1 MALLSVAEALT
12 RVTQG
17 LEPLEPE
24 RVALEQARS
33 RVLAEDI
40 AAHLTQPPFDASSM
54 DGYAVRAAD
63 VATLPARLRLI
74 GDALAGRGFDGEVGQ
89 GEAVRIFTGA
99 PVPKGADT
107 VVIQENTEAAPGVVT
122 VKDAAPGRHIRPR
135 GQDFTKGEVLL
146 RAGTRLGPRELM
158 LAAAM
163 NHAELPVRRKPK
175 VAILATGDEVVPPGT
190 ALDRD
195 QIVSSVPAGLAALI
209 EAQGGEP
216 MSLGIAQDTTE
227 SLVTLART
235 GSAADILVTVGGA
248 SVGERDLVSAALR
261 SEGMELDFWKIA
273 MRPGKPLLYGRLGHQ
288 RVLGMPGNPVA
299 ALICG
304 LVFLVPMLHRLLG
317 LREDDRGPHEA
328 VLGQALEANG
338 PREHYMRAGSTW
350 RPGGE
355 RLVAPLAAQDSAL
368 MADFARAD
376 CLIVRP
382 PDAPA
387 LAPGSRVTIIPLND

>member
-1 MALLSVAEALT
+1 MALLSVAEALA

-17 LEPLEPE
+17 LEPLESE
-24 RVALEQARS
+24 RVKLEQARG

-40 AAHLTQPPFDASSM
+40 AAHLTQPPFDASAM

-63 VATLPARLRLI
+63 VAVLPATLRLI
-74 GDALAGRGFDGEVGQ
+74 GEALAGRGFDREVKQ

-107 VVIQENTEAAPGVVT
+107 VVIQENTEVAPGVVT
-122 VKDAAPGRHIRPR
+122 INDAAPRRHIRPR

-146 RAGTRLGPRELM
+146 RAGTRLGLRELL
-158 LAAAM
+158 LAAAL

-216 MSLGIAQDTTE
+216 MSLGIAQDSAE
-227 SLVTLART
+227 SIVTLAGT

-273 MRPGKPLLYGRLGHQ
+273 MRPGKPLLYGRLGNQ
-288 RVLGMPGNPVA
+288 RVLGVPGNPVA

-317 LREDDRGPHEA
+317 LREGARGPHEA

-338 PREHYMRAGSTW
+338 PREHYMRAASTW
-350 RPGGE
+350 RPNGE
-355 RLVAPLAAQDSAL
+355 RLVTTLAAQDSAL

-387 LAPGSRVTIIPLND
+387 LTEGERVTIIPLYD

>member
-1 MALLSVAEALT
+1 MALLSVAEALA

-17 LEPLEPE
+17 LEPLELE
-24 RVALEQARS
+24 RVKLEQARG

-40 AAHLTQPPFDASSM
+40 AAHLTQPPFDASAM

-63 VATLPARLRLI
+63 VAVLPATLRLI
-74 GDALAGRGFDGEVGQ
+74 GEALAGRGFDGEVKQ

-107 VVIQENTEAAPGVVT
+107 VVIQENTETAPGVVT

-190 ALDRD
+190 ALDQD

-273 MRPGKPLLYGRLGHQ
+273 MRPGKPLLYGRLNNQ
-288 RVLGMPGNPVA
+288 RVLGVPGNPVA
-299 ALICG
+299 ALVCG

-317 LREDDRGPHEA
+317 LRGDARGAQEA

-338 PREHYMRAGSTW
+338 PREHYMRAASTW

-355 RLVAPLAAQDSAL
+355 RLVTPLAAQDSAL

-387 LAPGSRVTIIPLND
+387 LAAGERVTIIPLDD

>member
-1 MALLSVAEALT
+1 MALLSVAEALA

-17 LEPLEPE
+17 LDPLESE
-24 RVALEQARS
+24 RVKLEQARG

-40 AAHLTQPPFDASSM
+40 AAHLTQPPFDASAM

-63 VATLPARLRLI
+63 VAVLPATLRLI
-74 GDALAGRGFDGEVGQ
+74 GEALAGRGFDREVKQ

-107 VVIQENTEAAPGVVT
+107 VVIQENTEVAPGVVT
-122 VKDAAPGRHIRPR
+122 INDAAPRRHIRPR

-146 RAGTRLGPRELM
+146 RAGTRLGLRELM

-175 VAILATGDEVVPPGT
+175 VAILATGDEVMPPGT

-216 MSLGIAQDTTE
+216 MSLGIAQDKAE
-227 SLVTLART
+227 SIVTLAST
-235 GSAADILVTVGGA
+235 GKGADILVTVGGA

-273 MRPGKPLLYGRLGHQ
+273 MRPGKPLLYGRLGKQ
-288 RVLGMPGNPVA
+288 RVLGVPGNPVS

-317 LREDDRGPHEA
+317 LREGARGPHEA

-338 PREHYMRAGSTW
+338 PREHYMRAASTW

-355 RLVAPLAAQDSAL
+355 RLVTPLAAQDSAL

-376 CLIVRP
+376 CLIVRT

-387 LAPGSRVTIIPLND
+387 LAAGERVTIIQLDD

>member
-24 RVALEQARS
+24 RVALEQARG

-40 AAHLTQPPFDASSM
+40 AAHLTQPPFDASAM

-63 VATLPARLRLI
+63 VATLPATLRLI

>member
-1 MALLSVAEALT
+1 MALLSVAEALA

-24 RVALEQARS
+24 RVKLEQARG

-40 AAHLTQPPFDASSM
+40 AAHLTQPPFDAAAM

-63 VATLPARLRLI
+63 VAGSTATLRLI
-74 GDALAGRGFDGEVGQ
+74 GDALAGRGFDGEVKQ
-89 GEAVRIFTGA
+89 GEGVRIFTGA

-107 VVIQENTEAAPGVVT
+107 VVIQENTEVAPGVVT
-122 VKDAAPGRHIRPR
+122 VKDAAPRRHIRPR

-195 QIVSSVPAGLAALI
+195 QIVSSVPVGLAALI

-216 MSLGIAQDTTE
+216 MSLGIAQDTAE
-227 SLVTLART
+227 SIVTLAST

-248 SVGERDLVSAALR
+248 SIGERDLVSAALR

-273 MRPGKPLLYGRLGHQ
+273 MRPGKPLLYGRLGNQ
-288 RVLGMPGNPVA
+288 RVLGVPGNPVA

-317 LREDDRGPHEA
+317 LREHGREPQEA

-338 PREHYMRAGSTW
+338 PREHYMRATSTW
-350 RPGGE
+350 RSGGE
-355 RLVAPLAAQDSAL
+355 RLVIPLAAQDSAL

-387 LAPGSRVTIIPLND
+387 LAEGERVMIIPLDD

>member
-17 LEPLEPE
+17 LEPLDSE
-24 RVALEQARS
+24 RVKLEQARG

-40 AAHLTQPPFDASSM
+40 AAQLTQPPFDASAM

-63 VATLPARLRLI
+63 VAVLPATLRLI
-74 GDALAGRGFDGEVGQ
+74 GEALAGRGFDGEVKQ

-107 VVIQENTEAAPGVVT
+107 VVIQENTETAPGVVT
-122 VKDAAPGRHIRPR
+122 VKDAAPRRHIRPR

-190 ALDRD
+190 ALDQD

-248 SVGERDLVSAALR
+248 SVGERDLVGAALR
-261 SEGMELDFWKIA
+261 CEGMELDFWKIA
-273 MRPGKPLLYGRLGHQ
+273 MRPGKPLLYGRLNNQ
-288 RVLGMPGNPVA
+288 RVLGVPGNPVA
-299 ALICG
+299 ALVCG

-317 LREDDRGPHEA
+317 LRGDARGAREA

-338 PREHYMRAGSTW
+338 PREHYMRAASTW

-387 LAPGSRVTIIPLND
+387 LAAGERVTIIPLDD

>member
-1 MALLSVAEALT
+1 MALLSVAEALA

-17 LEPLEPE
+17 LEPLESE
-24 RVALEQARS
+24 RVKLEQARG

-40 AAHLTQPPFDASSM
+40 AAHLTQPPFDASAM

-63 VATLPARLRLI
+63 VAVLPATLRLI
-74 GDALAGRGFDGEVGQ
+74 GEALAGRGFDGEVKQ

-107 VVIQENTEAAPGVVT
+107 VAIQENTEVAPGVVT
-122 VKDAAPGRHIRPR
+122 VNDAAPRRHIRPR

-216 MSLGIAQDTTE
+216 MSLGIAQDSAE
-227 SLVTLART
+227 SIVTLAGT

-273 MRPGKPLLYGRLGHQ
+273 MRPGKPLLYGRLGNQ
-288 RVLGMPGNPVA
+288 RVLGVPGNPVA

-317 LREDDRGPHEA
+317 LREGARGPHEA

-338 PREHYMRAGSTW
+338 PREHYMRAASTW
-350 RPGGE
+350 RPNGE
-355 RLVAPLAAQDSAL
+355 RLVTPLAAQDSAL

-387 LAPGSRVTIIPLND
+387 LAAGERVTIIQLDD

>member
-1 MALLSVAEALT
+1 MALLSVAEALA

-24 RVALEQARS
+24 RVKLEQARG

-40 AAHLTQPPFDASSM
+40 AAHLTQPPFDAAAM

-63 VATLPARLRLI
+63 VAVLPATLRLI
-74 GDALAGRGFDGEVGQ
+74 GDALAGRGFDGEVKQ
-89 GEAVRIFTGA
+89 GEGVRIFTGA

-107 VVIQENTEAAPGVVT
+107 VVIQENTEVAPGVVT
-122 VKDAAPGRHIRPR
+122 VKDAAPRRHIRPR

-175 VAILATGDEVVPPGT
+175 VAILATGDEVMPPGT

-195 QIVSSVPAGLAALI
+195 QIVSSVPVGLAALI

-216 MSLGIAQDTTE
+216 MSLGIAQDTAE
-227 SLVTLART
+227 SIVTLAST
-235 GSAADILVTVGGA
+235 GKGADILVTVGGA

-261 SEGMELDFWKIA
+261 SGGMELDFWKIA
-273 MRPGKPLLYGRLGHQ
+273 MRPGKPLLYGRLGNQ
-288 RVLGMPGNPVA
+288 RVLGVPGNPVA

-317 LREDDRGPHEA
+317 LREHGREPQEA

-338 PREHYMRAGSTW
+338 PREHYMRATSTW
-350 RPGGE
+350 RSGGE
-355 RLVAPLAAQDSAL
+355 RLVIPLAAQDSAL

-387 LAPGSRVTIIPLND
+387 LAEGERVMIIPLDD

>member
-1 MALLSVAEALT
+1 M
-12 RVTQG
+12 
-17 LEPLEPE
+17 
-24 RVALEQARS
+24 
-33 RVLAEDI
+33 
-40 AAHLTQPPFDASSM
+40 
-54 DGYAVRAAD
+54 
-63 VATLPARLRLI
+63 
-74 GDALAGRGFDGEVGQ
+74 
-89 GEAVRIFTGA
+89 RIFTGA

-107 VVIQENTEAAPGVVT
+107 VVIQENTEAASGVVT
-122 VKDAAPGRHIRPR
+122 VKEAAPRRHIRPR

-146 RAGTRLGPRELM
+146 RAGSRLGPRELM

-216 MSLGIAQDTTE
+216 MSLGIAQDTAE
-227 SLVTLART
+227 SIVTLAST
-235 GSAADILVTVGGA
+235 GKGADILVTVGGA

-273 MRPGKPLLYGRLGHQ
+273 MRPGKPLLYGRLGNQ

-317 LREDDRGPHEA
+317 LREGARGPHEA

-338 PREHYMRAGSTW
+338 PREHYMRAASHWEPRVRARGEPPS
-350 RPGGE
+350 RPGQFADG
-355 RLVAPLAAQDSAL
+355 RL
-368 MADFARAD
+368 
-376 CLIVRP
+376 RP
-382 PDAPA
+382 RRLPHRE
-387 LAPGSRVTIIPLND
+387 GSRRPCSRGRRAGDDHPAGSLIEPSG